1 MKPTELLLQHRS
13 IRKYSSKPIEQNLLN
28 RLLEAGTRAST
39 TGNMQIYS
47 IIVTQEQERKE
58 QLKKCHFNQA
68 MVSEAPVVLTFC
80 ADINRFNEWCNARDA
95 KPGYNNFLW
104 FINGAIDAIL
114 AAQNV
119 CIAAEDAGLGICY
132 LGTATYMADEII
144 ELLKL
149 PHGVVPITAITV
161 GYPAETPELTD
172 RLPLEAVV
180 HHEEYLP
187 YSTEKINTLYCEKEN
202 LEFTKKLLEE
212 NQLPNL
218 AQIFTEK
225 RYKKTDNE
233 FFSEKFMNTLIRQ
246 GFVGTKN

>member
-1 MKPTELLLQHRS
+1 MNPTELLLQHRS
-13 IRKYSSKPIEQNLLN
+13 IRKYSSKPIEPNLLN

-39 TGNMQIYS
+39 TGNMQVYS
-47 IIVTQEQERKE
+47 IIVTQDKERKE
-58 QLKKCHFNQA
+58 QLKKCHFNQE
-68 MVSEAPVVLTFC
+68 MISEAPVVLTFC
-80 ADINRFNEWCNARDA
+80 ADLNRFNAWCKARNAE
-95 KPGYNNFLW
+95 PGYNNFLW
-104 FINGAIDAIL
+104 FINGAIDAVL

-161 GYPAETPELTD
+161 GYPAEIPKLTD

-180 HHEEYLP
+180 HHEEYVP
-187 YSTEKINTLYCEKEN
+187 YSTEKINALYHEKES
-202 LEFTKKLLEE
+202 LELTKKLLEE

-218 AQIFTEK
+218 ARIFTEK
-225 RYKKTDNE
+225 RYKREDNE
-233 FFSEKFMNTLIRQ
+233 FFSQKFMNTLIKQ
-246 GFVGTKN
+246 GFING